1 MKQEPAAELSTLQR
15 MHNLMRQVSSTHDLR
30 EILQTIADG
39 VADVVGFEIAVI
51 RYLNDDGMLECLAVA
66 GADDAREQLL
76 GSKTPVDQFLA
87 EFDLADEWGI
97 LRFVPHYR
105 LPESGGP
112 GWIPDLAVSD
122 DPNAWHPEDA
132 LFAPLSAPTG
142 ELIGMMAVDV
152 PKDRRIPGKFQREV
166 LEMYA
171 VEAGIAI
178 NNAKQRARLA
188 EQVRLASA
196 VRTVMSTAGGDLDL
210 DRLVEDSVKPVAEG
224 LRARRMWIRAFAD
237 DSDRGAE
244 SRGGMYPPGELPTG
258 SDELT
263 ATARAAAI
271 QCWAEQRVAVST
283 TAAPDPESRLDAPA
297 AAEISARLHDSGEET
312 LLFVPMG
319 AGPQCLGY
327 FVLTRTSEDPSWSA
341 EETEAALEIGRELG
355 RAVMHARLLERER
368 QIVDEL
374 QALDRYKTQLI
385 ATISHELRNPLTSI
399 MGHVELLE
407 TADLPHGTQQS
418 LAAIGRNAGRLES
431 LVDDL
436 LLLSKVADPHRP
448 LAPVEVDLT
457 ALVDE
462 ALDLLRVQADQRD
475 LLLHHTISERP
486 VTVWGERAELDRV
499 VTNLVG
505 NAVKYSPD
513 GGTVTVAVSR
523 GEERALLE
531 VADEGLGISAEDQ
544 EQLFTE
550 FFRSTNPDAVAL
562 PGTGLGL
569 TIVQRIVERHHG
581 SIDVESELGK
591 GSTFRVTLPLRPA
604 RLSGGDPG
612 L

>member
-1 MKQEPAAELSTLQR
+1 MEQAAAAELSTLQR
-15 MHNLMRQVSSTHDLR
+15 MHNLMRQVSATHDLR

-51 RYLNDDGMLECLAVA
+51 RYLTDEGMLECLAVA

-76 GSKTPVDQFLA
+76 GSKSPLDQFLA
-87 EFDLADEWGI
+87 EFEIADEWGI
-97 LRFVPHYR
+97 LRFVPHER
-105 LPESGGP
+105 LPESGGA
-112 GWIPDLAVSD
+112 GWIPDLEASD
-122 DPNAWHPEDA
+122 DADAWHPEDA

-152 PKDRRIPGKFQREV
+152 PKDRRIPGEFQRQV

-196 VRTVMSTAGGDLDL
+196 VRTIMDTAARDLEL
-210 DRLVEDSVKPVAEG
+210 DRLIDGSVQPVVEG
-224 LRARRMWIRAFAD
+224 LRARSMWIRAFEGAGEKPG
-237 DSDRGAE
+237 RG
-244 SRGGMYPPGELPTG
+244 RGSMYPPTTQPFW
-258 SDELT
+258 SDELLVMARET
-263 ATARAAAI
+263 AHD
-271 QCWAEQRVAVST
+271 CWADQRAVVT
-283 TAAPDPESRLDAPA
+283 TPANPDPENRLRP
-297 AAEISARLHDSGEET
+297 EESGQVYEYLDET
-312 LLFVPMG
+312 GEPSVLFVPMG

-327 FVLTRTSEDPSWSA
+327 FVLTRNPADPSWSP

-374 QALDRYKTQLI
+374 QQLDRYKTQLI
-385 ATISHELRNPLTSI
+385 ATVSHELRNPLTSI
-399 MGHVELLE
+399 LGHVELLE
-407 TADLPHGTQQS
+407 SSDLPHGTSQS
-418 LAAIGRNAGRLES
+418 LTAISRNAGRLEN

-436 LLLSKVADPHRP
+436 LLLSKVTDPHRP
-448 LAPVEVDLT
+448 LVPVEVDL
-457 ALVDE
+457 AGVVDE

-475 LLLHHTISERP
+475 ILLHRTPTDQP
-486 VTVWGERAELDRV
+486 VTVFGEPAELDRV
-499 VTNLVG
+499 VTNLIG

-513 GGTVTVAVSR
+513 GGTVAVTISR
-523 GEERALLE
+523 GDGRVLVE
-531 VADEGLGISAEDQ
+531 VTDEGLGISPEDQ
-544 EQLFTE
+544 ESLFTE
-550 FFRSTNPDAVAL
+550 FFRSTNPAAVAL

-569 TIVQRIVERHHG
+569 TIVQSIVERHQG
-581 SIDVESELGK
+581 TIDVESELGK

-604 RLSGGDPG
+604 TLGTTA
-612 L
+612 